1 MVIDNPEEKK
11 ESPPQDIDIE
21 KYLEEKERME
31 ALFQEK
37 FTKVL
42 TVMFTD
48 LKGSTSIAEAAGDLE
63 TRMLIKHHN
72 DIVFPLI
79 KNNNGQLVK
88 TIGDGTL
95 SYFENAQDGV
105 RAATQIQKGID
116 EFNLSKKIRTP
127 ILIRIG
133 LHTGKCIMEKN
144 DLFGDVVNTASRFE
158 SSANPGEVY
167 ISEDTYNAMTD
178 KAEIYCRFI
187 KTATL
192 KGKKEPVNIYK
203 AFWNRSEIEADVSG
217 TAVKQQEAPVKKG
230 MPRYLK
236 LALMILVPVILIIL
250 YIQITK
256 FLNKMDS
263 ATETRSL
270 RHSIETPTKETPA
283 EPAKPEQGTKN

>member
-1 MVIDNPEEKK
+1 MALEDDKDKK
-11 ESPPQDIDIE
+11 TDDINQDIE

-72 DIVFPLI
+72 DIVFPII
-79 KNNNGQLVK
+79 KTCNGVLVK

-105 RAATQIQKGID
+105 RAATRIQKGID
-116 EFNLSKKIRTP
+116 DFNLKKTIKNV

-133 LHTGKCIMEKN
+133 LHTGKCIVEK
-144 DLFGDVVNTASRFE
+144 DDIFGDVVNTASRFE

-167 ISEDTYNAMTD
+167 ISEETYNSMSD
-178 KAEIYCRFI
+178 KTEIYCRFI
-187 KTATL
+187 KTTTL
-192 KGKKEPVNIYK
+192 KGKKDPVNVYK
-203 AFWNRSEIEADVSG
+203 AFWNKNEIEADKVAAG
-217 TAVKQQEAPVKKG
+217 EPQKIAVEEKRMSKG
-230 MPRYLK
+230 LK
-236 LALMILVPVILIIL
+236 LALIILIPIILVAL

-256 FLNKMDS
+256 TIDRMES
-263 ATETRSL
+263 ATGKRSL
-270 RHSIETPTKETPA
+270 RHSVETAGEVNPKGPA
-283 EPAKPEQGTKN
+283 VPQKP